1 MEILKSILLG
11 AVQGLTEFL
20 PISSSG
26 HLILTRDL
34 LKINFANGLAFDAV
48 LQLAT
53 TLAIIVYFRK
63 DVFLLARTFVKI
75 IFKKPVESEDKKLFW
90 FVTFATIP
98 AVILGLLLENSMET
112 IFRSSILV
120 AMTLIA
126 GSAVMYFAEK
136 RTGHHSELSNE
147 KSFYLGLFQSLAL
160 IPGMSRSGMTISGG
174 LFLGLKREVAV
185 RMSFVMAVPIL
196 IGSGLKQFL
205 DLLSSGGFTAIGID
219 LLLGSLTS
227 FFVGLFAINFLIKFL
242 KNNSMN
248 FFIWYRVVL
257 AIIILI
263 VTL

>member
-1 MEILKSILLG
+1 MEIIKSVLLG

-34 LKINFANGLAFDAV
+34 LKINFDNGLAFDAV

-53 TLAIIVYFRK
+53 TLAIVVFFRK
-63 DVFLLARTFVKI
+63 DIFSLFKTLVKI
-75 IFKKPVESEDKKLFW
+75 AFKKPVQSEDKKLFW

-98 AVILGLLLENSMET
+98 AVLFGLLLENSMET

-120 AMTLIA
+120 AVTLIL
-126 GSAVMYFAEK
+126 GSVIMYYAEK
-136 RTGHHSELSNE
+136 RVGHHSELSNV

-205 DLLSSGGFTAIGID
+205 DLLSGGGFAVIG
-219 LLLGSLTS
+219 LNLFFGSLTA
-227 FFVGLFAINFLIKFL
+227 FVVGLYAISFLIKYL
-242 KNNSMN
+242 KNHSMK
-248 FFIWYRVVL
+248 FFIWYR
-257 AIIILI
+257 IILAFVI
-263 VTL
+263 LVASF